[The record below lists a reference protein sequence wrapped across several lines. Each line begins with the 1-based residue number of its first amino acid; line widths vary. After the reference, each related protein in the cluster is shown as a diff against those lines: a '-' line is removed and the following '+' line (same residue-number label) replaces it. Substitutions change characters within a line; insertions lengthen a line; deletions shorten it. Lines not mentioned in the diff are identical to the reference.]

1 MESIKVF
8 IKKPFKCFQKGTV
21 AILCIFAAVM
31 FVVAGNFSS
40 CSKKGS
46 YEETDHFIGSWKIE
60 KEYCGF
66 LCDSRNI
73 SQYDVV
79 YEFLPNGVFFV
90 SGPNNNHSEIFKPG
104 EYLYSIEEI
113 EKGYLFSKT
122 ENSWYLKIN
131 NTVYY
136 LYVSSNILTMYNAEY
151 GDASFFTFKR
161 IK

>member
-1 MESIKVF
+1 MERSIA
-8 IKKPFKCFQKGTV
+8 
-21 AILCIFAAVM
+21 AIS
-31 FVVAGNFSS
+31 FVYDFS
-40 CSKKGS
+40 
-46 YEETDHFIGSWKIE
+46 
-60 KEYCGF
+60 
-66 LCDSRNI
+66 
-73 SQYDVV
+73 
-79 YEFLPNGVFFV
+79 PNGIFIV
-90 SGPNNNHSEIFKPG
+90 SGPNINHSEIFKSG